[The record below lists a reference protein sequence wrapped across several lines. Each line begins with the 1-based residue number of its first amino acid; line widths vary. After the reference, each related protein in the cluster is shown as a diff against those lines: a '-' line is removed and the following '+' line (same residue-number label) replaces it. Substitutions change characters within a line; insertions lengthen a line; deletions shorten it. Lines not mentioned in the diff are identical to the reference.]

1 MQGGRR
7 DAKAADAALA
17 ATPALLLLLLT
28 VVTLAYWLAELF
40 HFRPQREKAAALLES
55 QDVARRA
62 DLAGRAPAWIG
73 VGTLDLFFD
82 EDLAYA
88 RRLEAAGV
96 PVEVHEVPGAFHGFQ
111 KFAPKAS
118 ISRAFFDSQ
127 CAALRRVTE
136 PAG

>member
-1 MQGGRR
+1 MWDTASNRIGWSCYLGG
-7 DAKAADAALA
+7 AD
-17 ATPALLLLLLT
+17 PA
-28 VVTLAYWLAELF
+28 VAV
-40 HFRPQREKAAALLES
+40 P
-55 QDVARRA
+55 ARRA
-62 DLAGRAPAWIG
+62 DLAGLAPAWIG

-82 EDLAYA
+82 EDLDYA
-88 RRLEAAGV
+88 RRLEASGV